1 MAFTLPRLSPN
12 VVSPEFQVWWQQVV
26 EAIEAE
32 ENTQNQLIIDILE
45 ALVSIDDVATV
56 NIAADY
62 TGVVTP
68 SNQLPK
74 NIQFTMREGATDVT
88 ALAAWSVATDSGSIS
103 CSIGAATGL
112 LTTTAL
118 GSTSVITI
126 TGVYQG
132 ITKTR
137 KQQWNLNLGPVP
149 PTPSGGGGGSSDSTS
164 TFADINSASHAVIA
178 TLTAD
183 AGSGGVVSLAA
194 PLGVTTAALAPAV
207 TAKVYGKWQWDSTG
221 GGVWV
226 DLAAEV
232 SSSPD
237 CRVTFHTG
245 GGGYYTESD
254 GTLSAPD
261 SKTGLVVG
269 STHNFRLMARN
280 NSGTR
285 VMSFYG
291 TASAVGS

>member
-26 EAIEAE
+26 EAIEAQ

-45 ALVSIDDVATV
+45 ALVSIDDVATI

-62 TGVVTP
+62 TGAVTP
-68 SNQLPK
+68 SNQLSK
-74 NIQFTMREGATDVT
+74 NVQFTMREGATDVT
-88 ALAAWSVATDSGSIS
+88 ALTAWSVATDSGSIS

-118 GSTSVITI
+118 GSTSVVTV

-132 ITKTR
+132 VTKTR

-164 TFADINSASHAVIA
+164 TFSNINSTSHAVIA

-183 AGSGGVVSLAA
+183 AGAGGIITLAA
-194 PLGVTTAALAPAV
+194 PLAVTTDEASPAG
-207 TAKVYGKWQWDSTG
+207 TFKVYAKWQWDSTG

-226 DLAAEV
+226 DLAAQV

-237 CRVTFHTG
+237 CTVTSHTA
-245 GGGYYTESD
+245 YYTETD
-254 GTLSAPD
+254 GAISVPD
-261 SKTGLVVG
+261 SKTGLVAG

-280 NSGTR
+280 NTGTR